1 MDGTTGD
8 CQGIAARDF
17 AGNLIW
23 SRSELVAP
31 ISDVANL
38 NDTEELFE
46 TSPII
51 SGVGGGL

>member
-8 CQGIAARDF
+8 CQGIAARDAF
-17 AGNLIW
+17 GSLVW
-23 SRSELVAP
+23 SRSELAAP
-31 ISDVANL
+31 ISDLANL
-38 NDTEELFE
+38 HDTEERFE